1 MPTKMNYLEF
11 SFKITPLQP
20 FQEILIHELGEIG
33 FESFTVEEEIV
44 NAYIAQADFK
54 QEALD
59 ELYLFSQE
67 GVTLSYEQKLI
78 PQQNWNAEWEKN
90 FPKVVID
97 DYCEVIAPF
106 HEPSAGVK
114 HHIHIE
120 PKMSFGTG
128 HHDTTFMMMQL
139 MRTLN
144 ISGKRVMDMGCGTGV
159 LAILAYLEGAAK
171 VSAVDIDEWA
181 YENTIE
187 NCQRNSSES
196 IEVIKGGAEQV
207 NGHIFDVFI
216 ANINR
221 NILLRDLPTYVNAMT
236 EGADLLLSGF
246 FTTDVEQLD
255 KKLIE
260 LGLTKVTDKT
270 RDNWCALHYKK

>member
-1 MPTKMNYLEF
+1 MNYLEF
-11 SFKITPLQP
+11 SFKIAPVNP

-33 FESFTVEEEIV
+33 FESFTVEEDTV
-44 NAYIAQADFK
+44 NAYITEADFN
-54 QEALD
+54 QQLLD
-59 ELYLFSQE
+59 ELYLFSQDD
-67 GVTLSYEQKLI
+67 VTLTYEQKVI

-90 FPKVVID
+90 FPKVVVD

-106 HEPSAGVK
+106 HEPSTDVK
-114 HHIHIE
+114 YHIHIE

-139 MRTLN
+139 MRTIDL
-144 ISGKRVMDMGCGTGV
+144 SGKRVMDMGCGTGV
-159 LAILAYLEGAAK
+159 LAILAHLEGAAAIA
-171 VSAVDIDEWA
+171 AVDIDEWA

-187 NCQRNSSES
+187 NCQRNSAES
-196 IEVIKGGAEQV
+196 IEVKKGGAEQV
-207 NGHIFDVFI
+207 NGNIFDIFI

-221 NILLRDLPTYVNAMT
+221 NILLRDLPTYVNSMA

-246 FTTDVEQLD
+246 FTTDVDHLHE
-255 KKLIE
+255 KLAE
-260 LGLTKVTDKT
+260 LGLAKVTDRT